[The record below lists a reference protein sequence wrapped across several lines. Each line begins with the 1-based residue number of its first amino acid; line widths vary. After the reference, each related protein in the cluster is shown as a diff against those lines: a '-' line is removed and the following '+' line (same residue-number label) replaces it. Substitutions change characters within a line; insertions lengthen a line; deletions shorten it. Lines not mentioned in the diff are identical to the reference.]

1 MKRYNNTQS
10 PQQVKK
16 VSERKA
22 RCCKDG
28 DDFYLL
34 GDAVS
39 TAVDGL
45 QVDTTAG
52 AVIDGLRLG
61 TTVGAVVIELEL

>member
-1 MKRYNNTQS
+1 M
-10 PQQVKK
+10 
-16 VSERKA
+16 SERKH

-52 AVIDGLRLG
+52 AAIDGLRLG
-61 TTVGAVVIELEL
+61 TTVGAVVIELER

>member
-1 MKRYNNTQS
+1 MG
-10 PQQVKK
+10 
-16 VSERKA
+16 
-22 RCCKDG
+22 DG

-45 QVDTTAG
+45 QVDTTVG
-52 AVIDGLRLG
+52 AAIDGLRLG
-61 TTVGAVVIELEL
+61 TTVGAVVIELER

>member
-1 MKRYNNTQS
+1 MKT
-10 PQQVKK
+10 
-16 VSERKA
+16 VSERKH

-28 DDFYLL
+28 DDCYLL
-34 GDAVS
+34 GDAVTLS

-52 AVIDGLRLG
+52 AAIDGLRLG
-61 TTVGAVVIELEL
+61 TTVGAVVIELER

>member
-1 MKRYNNTQS
+1 M
-10 PQQVKK
+10 
-16 VSERKA
+16 SERKH

-39 TAVDGL
+39 TTVDGL
-45 QVDTTAG
+45 QVSNTVG
-52 AVIDGLRLG
+52 AAIDGLRLG
-61 TTVGAVVIELEL
+61 TTVGAVVLELER